1 MRISSAISLASLV
14 GATAPL
20 SDTIVSIKSG
30 SDDVDVRHL
39 PQLLV
44 NAGHSFTDRSIVS
57 FLYTADVTTLGYVH
71 SQVVKTSSN
80 TIDSDTLCDFV
91 STASVK
97 LGLQAD
103 CGEDADGESFGH
115 FDSDLHV
122 DDPGAAY
129 QKHLKWM
136 EMGEVWRLA
145 LPHVKRK
152 VKVAVLDSGIDWT
165 DPDFAAVKG
174 TLRRKNGE
182 YIHGGW
188 NFFTNSPVL
197 TNVNTHGT
205 KVSKIL
211 AAKSNDS
218 FGIAGI
224 APNVSLVS
232 LQMIDDD
239 KSMPLSKFLAAIDM
253 AIDLEVDIV
262 SMSFGYGLSYYKNS
276 THQQHQLL
284 NALRAAQENG
294 ILLVSSAGNNSGR
307 AADTYPCW
315 YGGPLGICVAYLQD
329 NSTINVLNT
338 FSSWGERV
346 DVAAYG
352 TNIFTGLD
360 ANGNLR
366 YFNGTSAAQPIVAG
380 LAAILLSMDVEP
392 SLVKPLMLANVDPV
406 VCEIPDLMPQTIRSG
421 AINALRT
428 VQHAIS
434 LLPSRSSR
442 ALRGDAALPLHQ

>member
-1 MRISSAISLASLV
+1 
-14 GATAPL
+14 
-20 SDTIVSIKSG
+20 
-30 SDDVDVRHL
+30 
-39 PQLLV
+39 
-44 NAGHSFTDRSIVS
+44 
-57 FLYTADVTTLGYVH
+57 
-71 SQVVKTSSN
+71 
-80 TIDSDTLCDFV
+80 
-91 STASVK
+91 
-97 LGLQAD
+97 
-103 CGEDADGESFGH
+103 
-115 FDSDLHV
+115 
-122 DDPGAAY
+122 
-129 QKHLKWM
+129 
-136 EMGEVWRLA
+136 
-145 LPHVKRK
+145 
-152 VKVAVLDSGIDWT
+152 
-165 DPDFAAVKG
+165 
-174 TLRRKNGE
+174 
-182 YIHGGW
+182 
-188 NFFTNSPVL
+188 
-197 TNVNTHGT
+197 
-205 KVSKIL
+205 
-211 AAKSNDS
+211 
-218 FGIAGI
+218 
-224 APNVSLVS
+224 
-232 LQMIDDD
+232 
-239 KSMPLSKFLAAIDM
+239 
-253 AIDLEVDIV
+253 
-262 SMSFGYGLSYYKNS
+262 YYKNS

-428 VQHAIS
+428 VQHAI
-434 LLPSRSSR
+434 
-442 ALRGDAALPLHQ
+442 